1 MQIHEVT
8 LKNKKINEGLVGAIA
23 DVAGRSIMQKYGGQQ
38 GQLTGQQG
46 SADTSQA
53 IATQINQPLV
63 DKLAKSLMQTY
74 KNDVKSLIVK
84 SRDPMTQAA
93 ATDASQLSD
102 QELSLPL
109 QRAIAKSLQFDYLQ
123 LPNRVDPNAFNGKG
137 KGTAALISKMITQY
151 IGQIAALEKQGGYTA
166 KQQQFKI
173 FPLLAAQIASAQ
185 SMARFQANSPTT
197 KVNNPK
203 LQQILAKSQ
212 RGQPLTPEEQQ
223 LFQQAI
229 KSGELNVSAA

>member
-1 MQIHEVT
+1 MQIHEIT
-8 LKNKKINEGLVGAIA
+8 LKNKTVNEGLIGAVA

-38 GQLTGQQG
+38 GQFAGPQA
-46 SADTSQA
+46 SADTAQA
-53 IATQINQPLV
+53 VSTELNQPLV
-63 DKLAKSLMQTY
+63 DQLSKSLMQTY
-74 KNDVKSLIVK
+74 KNDIKSLIMK
-84 SRDPMTQAA
+84 SRDPKTQAA

-123 LPNRVDPNAFNGKG
+123 LPNRVDANAFNGKG
-137 KGTAALISKMITQY
+137 KGTADLITKTITQY
-151 IGQIAALEKQGGYTA
+151 IAQIAALEKQGGYTA

-185 SMARFQANSPTT
+185 SMSRFQANSPTT
-197 KVNNPK
+197 KVANPRI
-203 LQQILAKSQ
+203 QQILAKSQ
-212 RGQPLTPEEQQ
+212 RGQELTPDETRI
-223 LFQQAI
+223 FQQAL